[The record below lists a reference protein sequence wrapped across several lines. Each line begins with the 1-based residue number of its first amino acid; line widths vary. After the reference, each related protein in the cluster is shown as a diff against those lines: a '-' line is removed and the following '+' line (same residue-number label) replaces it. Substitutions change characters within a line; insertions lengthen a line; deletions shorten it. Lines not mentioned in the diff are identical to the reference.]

1 MLLNPKL
8 DKGQLEA
15 VQKLRNGN
23 ILCGEVG
30 SGKSRAGLAYYFCKV
45 CGGMINGKD
54 RGYESDYVPMK
65 RPIDLYII
73 TTAKKRDKREWDDEM
88 TPFLLSTDPK
98 FNYYSEQISVVVD
111 SWNNIEKYI
120 DVSGAFFIF
129 DEQRVVGYG
138 KWSKSFIKIS
148 KHNQWIFLSAT
159 PGDCWMDY
167 LSIFIAN
174 GFFRNKTD
182 FVSRHVIYSRYSKF
196 PKVDQYV
203 NEKSLERMRDNILVN
218 IDYTKPTERH
228 YETILVDYDREQY
241 RTLMRERWNVYEKR
255 PIENISELCYLLRKT
270 VNADPSRIEACVRIS
285 ELNNKLIIF
294 YNFDYE
300 LEILKNAPWPEGTE
314 IREWNGHKHQEIF
327 DSERWVYLVQYSAG
341 AEGWN
346 CILTN
351 AILFY
356 SPSYSYK
363 TTEQA
368 MGRIDRRNTPFHD
381 LYYYSFKTYAPIDI
395 AISRALKR
403 KKNFNETA
411 FFSTKKS

>member
-8 DKGQLEA
+8 DEGQLEA
-15 VQKLRNGN
+15 VRKLKNGN

-30 SGKSRAGLAYYFCKV
+30 SGKSRAGLAYYFCNV
-45 CGGMINGKD
+45 CGGIIDGKD
-54 RGYESDYVPMK
+54 RGFESDYVPMK
-65 RPIDLYII
+65 HPLDLYII

-88 TPFLLSTDPK
+88 CPFLLSTDPE
-98 FNYYSEQISVVVD
+98 FNFYKDQMKVVVD

-120 DVSGAFFIF
+120 DVTRSFFIF

-138 KWSKSFIKIS
+138 KWSKSFIRIS
-148 KHNQWIFLSAT
+148 RCNQWIFLSAT

-174 GFFRNKTD
+174 GFFRNKSE
-182 FVSRHVIYSRYSKF
+182 FVNRHVLYSRYSKF
-196 PKVDQYV
+196 PKVDQYL
-203 NEKSLERMRDNILVN
+203 NEKTLERMRDSILVT
-218 IDYTKPTERH
+218 IDYSKPTERH
-228 YETILVDYDREQY
+228 YLYLFADFDKEAY
-241 RTLMRERWNVYEKR
+241 RKLMRDRWNVYENK

-270 VNADPSRIEACVRIS
+270 VNADPSRCQQAIDIS
-285 ELNNKLIIF
+285 NKHPKLIVF

-300 LEILKNAPWPEGTE
+300 LELLRNNDWPEGTAVA
-314 IREWNGHKHQEIF
+314 EWNGHRHQEIPEK
-327 DSERWVYLVQYSAG
+327 DRWVYLVQYTAG

-346 CILTN
+346 CIKTN

-356 SPSYSYK
+356 SQSYSYK

-368 MGRIDRRNTPFHD
+368 KGRIDRRNTPFHD

-403 KKNFNETA
+403 KRNFNESA
-411 FFSTKKS
+411 FFQSRNS

>member
-1 MLLNPKL
+1 MNPKL
-8 DKGQLEA
+8 DIGQLEA
-15 VQKLRNGN
+15 VQKLKNGN

-45 CGGMINGKD
+45 CGGIIDGKD
-54 RGYESDYVPMK
+54 RGLDSDYVPM
-65 RPIDLYII
+65 RNPIDLYII

-88 TPFLLSTDPK
+88 IPFLLSSNSE
-98 FNYYSEQISVVVD
+98 FNYYHDKISVVVD

-120 DVSGAFFIF
+120 NVIGAFFIF

-148 KHNQWIFLSAT
+148 QHNQWIFLSAT

-174 GFFRNKTD
+174 GYFRNKSD
-182 FVSRHVIYSRYSKF
+182 FVNRHVIYSRYSKF

-218 IDYTKPTERH
+218 INYTKPTERH
-228 YETILVDYDREQY
+228 YKTIMVDYDRDAY
-241 RTLMRERWNVYEKR
+241 RTLMRERWNIYEQR

-270 VNADPSRIEACVRIS
+270 VNSDPSRIQECINIS
-285 ELNNKLIIF
+285 KYNKKLIIF

-300 LEILKNAPWPEGTE
+300 LEILKNADWPEQTE
-314 IREWNGHKHQEIF
+314 VREWNGHKHQEIF
-327 DSERWVYLVQYSAG
+327 DSDRWVYLVQYSAG

-411 FFSTKKS
+411 FISANNS